1 MNFELKKE
9 KTLFLKSTAD
19 YSAQQNI
26 DFEVNLPDY
35 CSDIKRILKCIM
47 TPNVSAFS
55 FTGDKI
61 NVTGSVVIRLIYVN
75 EKDKLD
81 CFEGQKDFSCVIKT
95 DKIPA
100 DSSITLKAKTN
111 YTNCRATSQRRLS
124 ISGNI
129 GVCANAFYT
138 EEKALPHG
146 AKGAGVETKSG
157 RFKHV
162 NIIAQREKTF
172 DLSETAS
179 LGEDKS
185 AVGKILCVNSFTV
198 IDSKKA
204 VSDKLLIKG
213 ELYTD
218 ILYLA
223 DRQDNTFC
231 RFRHSMP
238 ISQII
243 DLPGIDENSV
253 CDVSCD
259 VRQILVAVKEDT
271 SSQNRL
277 LEIAAKAS
285 VFVKCTKQTEITVLT
300 DCYSVSH
307 KIKENYAIEE
317 FICPVHSMDRQ
328 KTIRHTLDLPGSS
341 IKQICDIWQNDLTFE
356 MKGKDDKASAVC
368 NVTLGILYLD
378 TNGCPEYTEKTL
390 EFSFDE
396 KLPSSYEFI
405 KCEFTPTVR
414 HIDFKLKGKD
424 KIDLSI
430 ECGIL
435 ANIFSAKSL
444 RLITDI
450 EIEGER
456 EKTHRPA
463 LTVYFC
469 NKSESVWDIARRYNT
484 TLSLICEENDVE
496 EEIPEG
502 TRVLLIPSV

>member
-1 MNFELKKE
+1 MSFELKKD
-9 KTLFLKSTAD
+9 KALFLKSSAD
-19 YSAQQNI
+19 YSTQQNI
-26 DFEVNLPDY
+26 DLEVNLPDY

-47 TPNVSAFS
+47 TPNISAFS

-61 NVTGSVVIRLIYVN
+61 NITGSVVIRLIYIN

-129 GVCANAFYT
+129 GICANAFYI
-138 EEKALPHG
+138 EEKSLPNS
-146 AKGAGVETKSG
+146 ATGAGTETKSTSH
-157 RFKHV
+157 KHSS
-162 NIIAQREKTF
+162 IIAQREKTF

-179 LGEDKS
+179 LGEDKA
-185 AVGKILCVNSFTV
+185 AVGKILLVNSFAV

-259 VRQILVAVKEDT
+259 VRQILVGVKEDT

-277 LEIAAKAS
+277 LEIAAKVSA
-285 VFVKCTKQTEITVLT
+285 FVKCTKQTEITVLT

-307 KIKENYAIEE
+307 KIKEEYAIEE
-317 FICPVHSMDRQ
+317 FLCPIHTMDRQ

-341 IKQICDIWQNDLTFE
+341 IKQICDIWQNDITFD
-356 MKGKDDKASAVC
+356 MKGKDDKVAASC
-368 NVTLGILYLD
+368 SITLGILYLD
-378 TNGCPEYTEKTL
+378 TNNCPEYTEKSL
-390 EFSFDE
+390 EFSFEE

-405 KCEFTPTVR
+405 KCEFIPTIR

-424 KIDLSI
+424 KIDISI

-435 ANIFSAKSL
+435 ANIFSAKSS
-444 RLITDI
+444 RLITGI
-450 EIEGER
+450 EVEGEK
-456 EKTHRPA
+456 EKKHCPA

-469 NKSESVWDIARRYNT
+469 SKGESVWDIARRYNT
-484 TLSLICEENDVE
+484 TSSLICNENGIED
-496 EEIPEG
+496 EIPEG
-502 TRVLLIPSV
+502 IRTLLIPSV